1 MEKTGPGK
9 VYKSYYSAKAQ
20 PVIMERTHLPA
31 LIGKYTGKTI
41 VFTVKGIAHTIRRLC
56 SFQLPI
62 VPVPARCK
70 RSPKRRAAVRFSRSR
85 KHFFVPEIVPFV
97 SLRHDE
103 HV

>member
-41 VFTVKGIAHTIRRLC
+41 VFTIKGITHTIRRLC
-56 SFQLPI
+56 CFQLPI
-62 VPVPARCK
+62 VPASAQYK
-70 RSPKRRAAVRFSRSR
+70 RSPKRRAAARSRRSR
-85 KHFFVPEIVPFV
+85 KHFFAPEIVPFV